1 MKKALHLDSI
11 YLHDGPIMK
20 CLAKGQL
27 MHVKHQSDG
36 KLQKIRARFSK
47 NIKLK

>member
-1 MKKALHLDSI
+1 MEKVLGQSSG
-11 YLHDGPIMK
+11 YLPNGPIAK

-36 KLQKIRARFSK
+36 KLQKIRARFNK
-47 NIKLK
+47 NIKPK